1 MLDGSMDSDA
11 THRGRRGPGNR
22 GFRRSFPRTAHF
34 RSRAPISE
42 PRPHANYL
50 KIHALEPEDRNVHLK
65 CKVLSEVTED
75 QIARCYVVTVGDETG
90 CIELLLSDSY
100 YSNLV
105 RVLKPG
111 VSLEVSNGFI
121 VMREEKFIALRTAQ
135 GGLVS
140 LPQQEWDF
148 IPNADNN
155 VSKAEYELAS

>member
-1 MLDGSMDSDA
+1 MDSDA
-11 THRGRRGPGNR
+11 TRRGRRGTGSR
-22 GFRRSFPRTAHF
+22 GFRRGFPRT
-34 RSRAPISE
+34 SRFSSAAPMSE
-42 PRPHANYL
+42 PRPQINYL
-50 KIHALEPEDRNVHLK
+50 KIQALEPEDRNVHIK

-75 QIARCYVVTVGDETG
+75 QNSRCYLVTVGDETG

-100 YSNLV
+100 YNNLV

-135 GGLVS
+135 GGRVA

-148 IPNADNN
+148 APNADNN
-155 VSKAEYELAS
+155 VSKVEYELAS